1 MCFVVRTTGEYVN
14 LSSNSQ
20 AGGVPVLVLKE
31 GSDRSR
37 GREAQHRNIIAAKV
51 VAESVRSALGPKGM
65 DKMLVDSFGDVT
77 VTSDGRTILDE
88 MDIQHPAAKMM
99 VEVAKTQDNEAGDGT
114 TTAVIISGEL
124 LNKAEELIEKNVHP
138 TIISD
143 GYKKA
148 AEKAL
153 EILDKIAIPV
163 DLKTSEYLKKAA
175 ITSMASKLVAEY
187 KEYLADIAVKAMLA
201 VAERT
206 GKTYKVDVDD
216 VKVEKKTGE
225 SLGDTSLIN
234 GVVLDKEITHS
245 GMPKRVEKQKIVF

>member
-1 MCFVVRTTGEYVN
+1 MT
-14 LSSNSQ
+14 LD
-20 AGGVPVLVLKE
+20 L
-31 GSDRSR
+31 
-37 GREAQHRNIIAAKV
+37 
-51 VAESVRSALGPKGM
+51 
-65 DKMLVDSFGDVT
+65 
-77 VTSDGRTILDE
+77 TSTE
-88 MDIQHPAAKMM
+88 F
-99 VEVAKTQDNEAGDGT
+99 
-114 TTAVIISGEL
+114 
-124 LNKAEELIEKNVHP
+124 
-138 TIISD
+138 
-143 GYKKA
+143 
-148 AEKAL
+148 
-153 EILDKIAIPV
+153 
-163 DLKTSEYLKKAA
+163 LKKAA